1 MRITS
6 AQRTLAVLTAMTLVG
21 SLTACGGDDSASD
34 ASKPLEFWSRS
45 GPEGATTYKAIL
57 AAFTAKTG
65 IKVDYQG
72 VLEFDTQLQTKAS
85 SKKLP
90 DLWINDASLLGTYQ
104 GQGYTTPVEQSQI
117 EGGDSIDAATWAQN
131 KGLDGKTYAVPF
143 SRQAFGTLVR
153 VDWRKKLG
161 LPQPK
166 TWDDLTALATAFAT
180 KDPDGNG
187 KKDTYGMVVPGSSK
201 NGYIGWWGVSYI
213 WQAGGD
219 IIAPAGEGKYK
230 SVVNTPQTKTALEFI
245 RKQFCTP
252 GNVVPGSL
260 NLTTSEA
267 PFFQEGKAG
276 IYLTGP
282 YAMGGYDKQLGKD
295 KYEVV
300 PMPSGPAGTTTLGDG
315 ENIYFG
321 AGSKKSDDAKKLA
334 AFLISPEGQEIGM
347 KATESKY
354 PVVRLPVNKSVDVH
368 TVLNDPRWDA
378 IQKQYQTDSKTFVW
392 SIKYQ
397 PIRQA
402 TGEAI
407 NAMMSSCT
415 SDLDAGLKKLD
426 TALNDELKA
435 QDVLG

>member
-1 MRITS
+1 MRIS
-6 AQRTLAVLTAMTLVG
+6 RAKRTAAVLSAMVLVG
-21 SLTACGGDDSASD
+21 SLSACGGDDSAGD
-34 ASKPLEFWSRS
+34 ASQPLEFWTRS

-57 AAFTAKTG
+57 AAFTQKTG
-65 IKVDYQG
+65 IQVDYQG

-104 GQGYTTPVEQSQI
+104 RQGYTTPIEPGQI
-117 EGGDSIDAATWAQN
+117 EGGDAIETATWEQN
-131 KGLDGKTYAVPF
+131 KGVDGKLYGVPY

-187 KKDTYGMVVPGSSK
+187 KKDTYGMVAPGSSK

-219 IIAPAGEGKYK
+219 IIAPAGDGKYK
-230 SVVNTPQTKTALEFI
+230 SVINSAQTKTALEFI

-282 YAMGGYDKQLGKD
+282 YAFGGYDKQLGKE

-300 PMPSGPAGTTTLGDG
+300 PMPKGPVGTTTLGDG

-321 AGSKKSDDAKKLA
+321 AGSKKSEDARKLA
-334 AFLISPEGQEIGM
+334 AFLVSPEAQEIGM
-347 KATESKY
+347 KAEESQY
-354 PVVRLPVNKSVDVH
+354 PTVRLPVNKNVDMTKVR
-368 TVLNDPRWDA
+368 NDPRWDVV
-378 IQKQYQTDSKTFVW
+378 QQQYQTDTKTFVW
-392 SIKYQ
+392 SIKFQ

-402 TGEAI
+402 MGEAV
-407 NAMMSSCT
+407 NAMMSSCS
-415 SDLDAGLKKLD
+415 SDLEAGLTKLD
-426 TALNDELKA
+426 QAINDELKA

>member
-1 MRITS
+1 MRISPRRAAAALS
-6 AQRTLAVLTAMTLVG
+6 AMALVG
-21 SLTACGGDDSASD
+21 SLSACGGDDSAGD
-34 ASKPLEFWSRS
+34 AGAPLEFWTRS

-65 IKVDYQG
+65 IQVNYQG

-90 DLWINDASLLGTYQ
+90 DLWVNDASLLGTYQ
-104 GQGYTTPVEQSQI
+104 GQGYTTPVEPGQI
-117 EGGDSIDAATWAQN
+117 EGGDAIDAATWQQN
-131 KGLDGKTYAVPF
+131 KGLDGQLYGVPY

-201 NGYIGWWGVSYI
+201 NGYIGWWGISYI

-219 IIAPAGEGKYK
+219 ILAPAGEGKYK
-230 SVVNTPQTKTALEFI
+230 SVINSPQTRTGLEFI
-245 RKQFCTP
+245 RRQFCTP

-282 YAMGGYDKQLGKD
+282 YAFGTYDKILGKD

-300 PMPSGPAGTTTLGDG
+300 PMPKGPVSTTTLGDG

-321 AGSKKSDDAKKLA
+321 AGSQKSDEAKKLA

-347 KATESKY
+347 KAEESKY
-354 PVVRLPVNKSVDVH
+354 PTVRLPVNRGVDVH
-368 TVLNDPRWDA
+368 KVLGDPRWDL
-378 IQKQYQTDSKTFVW
+378 IQKQYLDDTKTFVW
-392 SIKYQ
+392 SIKFQ

-402 TGEAI
+402 LGEGV
-407 NAMMSSCT
+407 NAMMSSCD

-426 TALNDELKA
+426 QAITAELKA

>member
-90 DLWINDASLLGTYQ
+90 DLWVNDASLLGTYQ

-117 EGGDSIDAATWAQN
+117 EGGDAIDAATWAQN
-131 KGLDGKTYAVPF
+131 KGLDGKTYGVPF

-201 NGYIGWWGVSYI
+201 NGYIGWWASSYI

-219 IIAPAGEGKYK
+219 FIAPAGDGKYK
-230 SVVNTPQTKTALEFI
+230 SVVNSPQTKTALEFI

-282 YAMGGYDKQLGKD
+282 YAMGGYDQQLGKD
-295 KYEVV
+295 KYEVI
-300 PMPSGPAGTTTLGDG
+300 PMPKGPASATALGEG

-354 PVVRLPVNKSVDVH
+354 PVVRLPVNTSVKIDK
-368 TVLNDPRWDA
+368 VLNDPRWDVF
-378 IQKQYQTDSKTFVW
+378 QQQYKTDSKTFVW

-397 PIRQA
+397 AIRQA
-402 TGEAI
+402 SGEGI

-426 TALNDELKA
+426 QALNDELKA